1 MGGQILVADIGGTHA
16 RFALAVRDEATLQ
29 IGAPNVLLTANHE
42 SLDEALAYYLREQGS
57 PALGAVAVCA
67 AGPVTGVG
75 MSAAIA
81 MTNCPWDVSVA
92 SLERATGVTNP
103 LLMNDFAA
111 LALAVPHL
119 TQDDLFD
126 IGGAAADASAA
137 IAIIGPGT
145 GLGVGAVM
153 PTGHGA
159 FLAIPGEG
167 GHVDLAATTPRELEV
182 AGELMKTYGR
192 VSAERVLS
200 GPGLVALYMA
210 LLTLEGRGGEPKP
223 LASDIAAWARE
234 GKSQAAEAV
243 SLFCG
248 WLGATAGNLALTFGA
263 RGGVYIGGGIV
274 PAWLATDKISENA
287 IFDAGLF
294 RHHFLNKG
302 RLKPWLAQIPIRV
315 ITRADPA
322 LLGLAHAAPR
332 PAV

>member
-1 MGGQILVADIGGTHA
+1 MSRQILVADIGGTHA
-16 RFALAVRDEATLQ
+16 RFALAENDGAGLR
-29 IGAPNVLLTANHE
+29 IGAPTVLLTAHHKN
-42 SLDEALAYYLREQGS
+42 LDDALGVYLKEHGA
-57 PALGAVAVCA
+57 PALDCVAVCA
-67 AGPVTGVG
+67 AGPVTGAG
-75 MSAAIA
+75 DSAAIA
-81 MTNCPWDVSVA
+81 MTNCPWDVSVGA
-92 SLERATGVTNP
+92 LAYATGVARP
-103 LLMNDFAA
+103 VLMNDFAA

-119 TQDDLFD
+119 TSDDLFD
-126 IGGAAADASAA
+126 FGGATADPASA

-153 PTGHGA
+153 PTGNGA
-159 FLAIPGEG
+159 YVAIPGEG
-167 GHVDLAATTPRELEV
+167 GHVDLAATTPRELAV
-182 AGELMKTYGR
+182 AGELMKVHGR

-210 LLTLEGRGGEPKP
+210 LATLEGRHDETPP
-223 LASDIAAWARE
+223 VASDIAAWARE
-234 GKSQAAEAV
+234 GKSHLASEAV

-274 PAWLATDKISENA
+274 PAWLAADKISETQL
-287 IFDAGLF
+287 FDAGLF

-322 LLGLAHAAPR
+322 LLGLAHAASS
-332 PAV
+332 AG